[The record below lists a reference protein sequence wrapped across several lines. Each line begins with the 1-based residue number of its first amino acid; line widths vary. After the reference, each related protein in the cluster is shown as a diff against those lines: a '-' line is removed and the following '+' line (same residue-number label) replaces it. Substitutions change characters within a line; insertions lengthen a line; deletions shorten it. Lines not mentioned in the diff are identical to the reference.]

1 MFGGICMPIRQWSK
15 LGAVSAGFV
24 LLFAYQ
30 NFTPSNLKS
39 VAPCGDSKIA
49 EILAPATEAS
59 SNVVI
64 NCSVTLPK
72 GQSISKRV
80 LFRGAASSG
89 VLFDCNGST
98 LNEAGV
104 NSGKD
109 MIQVLSQKTQK
120 NGETAWSRPSDI
132 TIRNC
137 TVLGSVRIYG
147 MATNGEGADL
157 RASSV
162 AEGHTERARAAAPT
176 RITLEKIKIQGSSR
190 IPLYIAPGVT
200 YTTLT
205 NSNISGRSSSV
216 AIYLDAESGYNL
228 IKNNSIHTDTDKR
241 ELIAVDGS
249 ANNKIIGNRFSA
261 LDKGGIYL
269 YRNCGEGGTVRH
281 QSPTDN
287 HIINNIFYYNKYNGS
302 NPAIWVASRNGNRN
316 YCNADN
322 GYPFGSSA
330 NNNDLARRNVI
341 AQNQFY
347 KFQPEKIVR
356 LNDSPNYLLANET
369 VSADQK
375 RASGCYLKAAY
386 PSELLQHGQS
396 TQRFSVNGTIACKET
411 KYTCNDGVLA
421 TSKASCQALT
431 TKTKPFEC
439 QVSGSNNGCRGTV
452 RCDSGQRIIGVRAAC
467 NLESGRVPAS
477 YINAVPLNQIAVQR
491 ASDKVKEGL
500 CQIDRDSNSSGSV
513 SARSSINS
521 TYLNYA
527 CLEHDKNGGDCHII
541 GQILC
546 Q

>member
-1 MFGGICMPIRQWSK
+1 MSIRQWSK
-15 LGAVSAGFV
+15 LGALSAGFV
-24 LLFAYQ
+24 LLLAYQ
-30 NFTPSNLKS
+30 NFTPSNLNS
-39 VAPCGDSKIA
+39 AAACSDSKIA
-49 EILAPATEAS
+49 EILTPATEAS
-59 SNVVI
+59 SSVVI
-64 NCSVTLPK
+64 NCSATLPK
-72 GQSISKRV
+72 GKTISKRL
-80 LFRGAASSG
+80 LFRGAAASG
-89 VLFDCNGST
+89 VYFDCNGST

-109 MIQVLSQKTQK
+109 MIRVLSQKTVK
-120 NGETAWSRPSDI
+120 NGETIWARPSDV
-132 TIRNC
+132 TIKNC
-137 TVLGSVRIYG
+137 TVQGSVRIYG

-162 AEGHTERARAAAPT
+162 SEGHTERAQRAAPT
-176 RITLEKIKIQGSSR
+176 RITLDKIKIIGSSR
-190 IPLYIAPGVT
+190 IPLYISPGVT
-200 YTTLT
+200 YVALT
-205 NSNISGRSSSV
+205 NSNIQGRSSSV

-249 ANNKIIGNRFSA
+249 ANNKIIGNRLSS

-302 NPAIWVASRNGNRN
+302 NPAVWVASRNGNRN

-330 NNNDLARRNVI
+330 NNNDLAHRNVI

-356 LNDSPNYLLANET
+356 RNDFPNYLLANET
-369 VSADQK
+369 VSADKK
-375 RASGCYLKAAY
+375 RGSGCYLKAAY

-396 TQRFSVNGTIACKET
+396 TQHFSVNGTIACKET
-411 KYTCNDGVLA
+411 KYTCNDGIL
-421 TSKASCQALT
+421 TTNKASCLALT

-439 QVSGSNNGCRGTV
+439 QVSGSNNGCKGTV

-491 ASDKVKEGL
+491 ASDKVKDGL
-500 CQIDRDSNSSGSV
+500 CQIDSAGISSGNT
-513 SARSSINS
+513 SARASLSS
-521 TYLNYA
+521 TYLNYS
-527 CLEHDKNGGDCHII
+527 CREHDKKGGDCHVI

>member
-1 MFGGICMPIRQWSK
+1 MSIRQWSK
-15 LGAVSAGFV
+15 IGVLSAGFV
-24 LLFAYQ
+24 LLLAYQ
-30 NFTPSNLKS
+30 NFTPSNLSSAACDANKL
-39 VAPCGDSKIA
+39 A

-59 SNVVI
+59 SSVLI
-64 NCSVTLPK
+64 NCSATLPK
-72 GQSISKRV
+72 GKAISKRLV
-80 LFRGAASSG
+80 FRGTAASG
-89 VLFDCNGST
+89 VSFDCNGST

-109 MIQVLSQKTQK
+109 MIQVLSQKIQK
-120 NGETAWSRPSDI
+120 NGVVSWSRPSDV

-162 AEGHTERARAAAPT
+162 SEGHTERAQAAAPT
-176 RITLEKIKIQGSSR
+176 RIALDKIKIVGSSR
-190 IPLYIAPGVT
+190 IPLYISPGVT
-200 YTTLT
+200 YVSLT
-205 NSNISGRSSSV
+205 NSNIQGRSTSV

-249 ANNKIIGNRFSA
+249 ANNKIVGNRFSS

-281 QSPTDN
+281 QPPADN
-287 HIINNIFYYNKYNGS
+287 HIINNVFYYNKYNGS

-369 VSADQK
+369 VSADKK
-375 RASGCYLKAAY
+375 RGSGCYLKAAY

-396 TQRFSVNGTIACKET
+396 TQQFSVNGTIACKET
-411 KYTCNDGVLA
+411 KYTCNDGLLA
-421 TSKASCQALT
+421 TTKATCQTVT

-439 QVSGSNNGCRGTV
+439 QISGSNNGCSGTI

-491 ASDKVKEGL
+491 ASDNVRDGR
-500 CQIDRDSNSSGSV
+500 CQIDSAVISSGTT
-513 SARSSINS
+513 SARSSLNS
-521 TYLNYA
+521 TYLNYS
-527 CLEHDKNGGDCHII
+527 CREHDKNGGDCHVI